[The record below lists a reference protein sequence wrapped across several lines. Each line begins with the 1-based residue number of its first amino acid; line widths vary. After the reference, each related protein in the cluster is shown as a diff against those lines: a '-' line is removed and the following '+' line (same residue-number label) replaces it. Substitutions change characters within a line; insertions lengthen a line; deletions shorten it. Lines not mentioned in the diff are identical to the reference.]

1 MSFWTERSSA
11 EVGSSRTTSRGGRI
25 IARAIAMRWRW
36 PPENS
41 CGKRLRPAG
50 SSRTSAKACA
60 ARRSRSRRE
69 IAGSCTKSP
78 PGTIPPPGQRRLV
91 HEKPLG
97 DDLARG
103 HARRQRAV
111 GVLEDDLE
119 LAPQGPH
126 RGAVEGREV

>member
-11 EVGSSRTTSRGGRI
+11 EVGSSRTTSRGCRI

-69 IAGSCTKSP
+69 IAGSCTRRPSVTISP
-78 PGTIPPPGQRRLV
+78 AVMR
-91 HEKPLG
+91 G
-97 DDLARG
+97 DS
-103 HARRQRAV
+103 
-111 GVLEDDLE
+111 E
-119 LAPQGPH
+119 P
-126 RGAVEGREV
+126 